1 MHEDLPLCLSLS
13 HTETQERRNTVLT
26 IALLQ
31 LTSCGN
37 DLQANLT
44 KGEAACRR
52 ARDLGADIALFPE
65 MWSAGY
71 QGAVALD
78 PGPGDLWRAP
88 DRWTGNTGSPAT
100 DEQLAS
106 VWSGLAIAR
115 DHPFIRHFQQLAR
128 ELGMAIALTYLE
140 EWEPLPRNSVSLID
154 RHGEILMTYAKVH
167 TCDFDA
173 HECSLTPGDGFHVCS
188 LDASEGEVKIGAMIC
203 YDREFPESARVLM
216 VKGAEIILTPN
227 ACTLEEIRLSQFK
240 LRAYE
245 NMVGVAMANYA
256 SPQNN
261 GHSCA
266 FHPIVFPD
274 TDGATRDTLIIG
286 AGEHEGIF
294 LAPFDLDAL
303 RDYRSKEAWG
313 NAFRKPSRYEALVS
327 PDVEAPFV
335 RVSDRKEAYHQ
346 TRSLVGRARGGALP
360 RSTEASLPTPGDGN
374 NISNG
379 TDVR

>member
-1 MHEDLPLCLSLS
+1 MHGAAQVRAWLASGVTAVLLAGIGLAFVAAAKGYKLIITMP
-13 HTETQERRNTVLT
+13 ETMSSERRVM
-26 IALLQ
+26 LL
-31 LTSCGN
+31 
-37 DLQANLT
+37 A
-44 KGEAACRR
+44 
-52 ARDLGADIALFPE
+52 F
-65 MWSAGY
+65 
-71 QGAVALD
+71 
-78 PGPGDLWRAP
+78 
-88 DRWTGNTGSPAT
+88 
-100 DEQLAS
+100 
-106 VWSGLAIAR
+106 
-115 DHPFIRHFQQLAR
+115 
-128 ELGMAIALTYLE
+128 
-140 EWEPLPRNSVSLID
+140 
-154 RHGEILMTYAKVH
+154 
-167 TCDFDA
+167 
-173 HECSLTPGDGFHVCS
+173 
-188 LDASEGEVKIGAMIC
+188 
-203 YDREFPESARVLM
+203 
-216 VKGAEIILTPN
+216 GAEIILTPN

>member
-1 MHEDLPLCLSLS
+1 
-13 HTETQERRNTVLT
+13 VLT

-52 ARDLGADIALFPE
+52 ARSLGADIALFPE

-71 QGAVALD
+71 QSALALD
-78 PGPGDLWRAP
+78 PNPGNIWRAP
-88 DRWTGNTGSPAT
+88 HRWPESSTPSVT

-106 VWSGLAIAR
+106 VWAGLAIPR
-115 DHPFIRHFQQLAR
+115 HHPFIQRFRALAR
-128 ELGMAIALTYLE
+128 ELDMAIALTYLE

-154 RHGEILMTYAKVH
+154 RHGEIVMTYAKVH

-188 LDASEGEVKIGAMIC
+188 LDTAQGEVKIGAMIC
-203 YDREFPESARVLM
+203 YDREFPESPRVLM
-216 VKGAEIILTPN
+216 VKGAEIILTAN
-227 ACTLEEIRLSQFK
+227 ACTLEDIRLAQFK

-256 SPQNN
+256 APQNN

-266 FHPIVFPD
+266 FHPMVFPD
-274 TDGATRDTLIIG
+274 TESATRDTLIIE

-294 LAPFDLDAL
+294 LAPFDLAAL
-303 RDYRSKEAWG
+303 RDYRSREAWG
-313 NAFRKPSRYEALVS
+313 NAFRKPSRYAALVS
-327 PDVEAPFV
+327 PQVEEPFI
-335 RVSDRKEAYHQ
+335 RTTPAGEAYHRRR
-346 TRSLVGRARGGALP
+346 TTTGR
-360 RSTEASLPTPGDGN
+360 EK
-374 NISNG
+374 
-379 TDVR
+379 